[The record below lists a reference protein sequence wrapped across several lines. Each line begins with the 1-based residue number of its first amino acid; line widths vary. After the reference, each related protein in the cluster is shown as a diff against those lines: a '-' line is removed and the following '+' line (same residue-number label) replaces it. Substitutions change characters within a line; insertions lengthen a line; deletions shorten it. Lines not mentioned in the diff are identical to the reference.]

1 MINFFKVA
9 FIRKIF
15 GDKTKAL
22 LFIILFSFSILN
34 LYIVFKNHYSFN
46 SFAYDYGVYN
56 FAFFDFA
63 NFRVSPCPIYLFSYP
78 ITFLQ
83 DHFSFALIVLSPLYW
98 LLSPIFGTY
107 TLLFIQTCIIAFG
120 GWATYK
126 LIFFKSNNY
135 KIATLALI
143 FYFILLGRFTAA
155 SADCN
160 LAIIGS
166 SIIPVFLYY
175 FERKKILA
183 TILCFLFLLITRE
196 DYALWLFFICSFLM
210 IIHRKEKFKL
220 TFSAALF
227 TLSIIFFFIVFKFI
241 IPALEDE
248 NKKYN
253 LFAFTA
259 LGKTPLEAIRY
270 LFHDPLR
277 CIELLFINHSNTTY
291 FNGVKA
297 DFYIIYLFSG
307 GFLLFIRP
315 VYLLPFLPIIAK
327 KMYADDPVRWSS
339 ESYYSIEFVSILPV
353 MVFLLIAGLKKDDLK
368 LPIALLI
375 CCWTIIMTSKEIYR
389 APEKH
394 RARLGSP
401 AKYDLFNKDYYLITD
416 NIKEIYTALK
426 RIPDNAS
433 VSASSKLLP
442 HLAYREKIYY
452 YPKVE
457 DAEYICLFKN
467 DTWPASQEE
476 SDKKLDQL
484 VSEGGWKILVDKN
497 NFLLLSNK

>member
-1 MINFFKVA
+1 MLNFFKVA

-15 GDKTKAL
+15 GDKAEAL
-22 LFIILFSFSILN
+22 LFIILFAFSFLN
-34 LYIVFKNHYSFN
+34 LYIVFTNHYLFN
-46 SFAYDYGVYN
+46 TFAYDYGVYN
-56 FAFFDFA
+56 FAFYDFA
-63 NFRVSPCPIYLFSYP
+63 HFHVSPCPIYLSPFP

-83 DHFSFALIVLSPLYW
+83 DHFSFALIVLSPLYRV
-98 LLSPIFGTY
+98 LTPIFGTY
-107 TLLFIQTCIIAFG
+107 TLLFIQTCVISFG

-126 LIFFKSNNY
+126 LIFLKSNSY
-135 KIATLALI
+135 KLALLALL

-155 SADCN
+155 SGDCN

-166 SIIPVFLYY
+166 AIIPAFLYY
-175 FERKKILA
+175 FEREKILA
-183 TILCFLFLLITRE
+183 TLSCILFLFITRE
-196 DYALWLFFICSFLM
+196 DYSLWLFFICGFLM
-210 IIHRKEKFKL
+210 ILHRKEKFKL
-220 TFSAALF
+220 RFSAILF
-227 TLSIIFFFIVFKFI
+227 ALSIVFFLIIFKFI

-248 NKKYN
+248 NKKYG
-253 LFAFTA
+253 LFEFAA

-277 CIELLFINHSNTTY
+277 CIELLFINHSKNTY
-291 FNGVKA
+291 FDGVKA

-315 VYLLPFLPIIAK
+315 LYLLPFLPLIAK
-327 KMYADDPVRWSS
+327 KMYADDPVRWSA
-339 ESYYSIEFVSILPV
+339 ESYYSVEFVSILPL
-353 MVFLLIAGLKKDDLK
+353 MVFLILANLKKEDLK
-368 LPIALLI
+368 VPLAVLI
-375 CCWTIIMTSKEIYR
+375 CCWTMIMTSKEIYR
-389 APEKH
+389 AGDMH

-401 AKYDLFNKDYYLITD
+401 TKYDLFNKNFYFHD
-416 NIKEIYTALK
+416 NTLKEIHEALEL
-426 RIPDNAS
+426 IPPKAK

-442 HLAYREKIYY
+442 HIAFREKIYY
-452 YPKVE
+452 YPKVD

-467 DTWPASQEE
+467 DTWPASKEE